1 MCVMVV
7 DDDPFVRESIKEI
20 LEDEGYD
27 VITATDGAD
36 GLRVLRMLPNAPCVV
51 VLDLMM
57 PIMSGEEM
65 LKALKTVHA
74 FAAIP
79 VTIVT
84 ASGAPKPDEAAGLL
98 RKPLD
103 LDSLLRVV
111 AKSCGP
117 HA

>member
-36 GLRVLRMLPNAPCVV
+36 GLRVLRTLPSAPCVI

-57 PIMSGEEM
+57 PVMSGEEM
-65 LKALKTVHA
+65 LDALRKD
-74 FAAIP
+74 
-79 VTIVT
+79 
-84 ASGAPKPDEAAGLL
+84 SQLAGLPVVVVSA
-98 RKPLD
+98 KPTMSVPGAHHVVGKPFRLNA
-103 LDSLLRVV
+103 LLEKIREFCVDV
-111 AKSCGP
+111 
-117 HA
+117 